1 MCPRNGPLWTR
12 ATTLLDSESLGAEPV
27 PVDRSDGDE
36 FREYYR

>member
-1 MCPRNGPLWTR
+1 MCRRNGPLSTR
-12 ATTLLDSESLGAEPV
+12 TTTPLDSESRSAEPV